1 MTTNTGSISAF
12 ESANVIFRQAIATVF
27 GISLALGVAPLE
39 AQQFPTPQTGVSVQL
54 PSLRTFSVQTAVMV
68 PDGGTMS
75 LGGVSRSAEG
85 RSSAGIPGLRGRPF
99 RNSAIGRSTSSS
111 RAIVKTRIISQ
122 RELEEDL
129 LATGDRRKQLLDEA
143 NAALAGKPSSLGRNG
158 SSLAGKPSSLGRNG
172 SYGRSAATPEV
183 AQQRGAGTLG
193 PSRASS
199 PAKRESSRPS
209 IEYLK
214 TDEQIE
220 AWADFLAAN
229 IGRRR

>member
-12 ESANVIFRQAIATVF
+12 RRPHVIFRGIFSAVF
-27 GISLALGVAPLE
+27 VISLSLGVAKLE
-39 AQQFPTPQTGVSVQL
+39 AQQFPSPQTGVSVQL

-111 RAIVKTRIISQ
+111 RAVVKTRIISQ

-143 NAALAGKPSSLGRNG
+143 NAALAGKPSSLASPKLVKDRQGQFDRERRLGLEGSFG
-158 SSLAGKPSSLGRNG
+158 SSRERGQ
-172 SYGRSAATPEV
+172 SA
-183 AQQRGAGTLG
+183 
-193 PSRASS
+193 
-199 PAKRESSRPS
+199 RPS
-209 IEYLK
+209 IEYLQ
-214 TDEQIE
+214 TDKQIE